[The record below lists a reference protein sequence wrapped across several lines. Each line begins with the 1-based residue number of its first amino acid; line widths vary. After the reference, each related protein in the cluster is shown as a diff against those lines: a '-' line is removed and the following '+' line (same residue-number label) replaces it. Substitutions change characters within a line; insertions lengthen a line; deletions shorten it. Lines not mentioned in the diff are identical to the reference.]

1 MIARHARNTSLGVG
15 VDTPSKKR
23 LGRTFGRLL
32 GYLTRQRG
40 RTALMLL
47 TMFGYACMLAVLP
60 ALVGGSF
67 NVLSDP
73 GGSLDSL
80 WIYLL
85 LILASGGCIWLLGY
99 ISQRTL
105 AHMAQDALLW
115 LRKDLFAHIQT
126 LSLNFFDRQPIGELM
141 SRVTNDI
148 DIIEQFF
155 RAGIMQVLQSVLTIV
170 IIFAAMLI
178 VSPELTFVA
187 ILIVPIILFL
197 SWLISRI
204 AGPAYERMQSE
215 TAEMY
220 GFAEERLAGQ
230 KVVIAYRQQNA
241 TSRFFAEISNRLNKT
256 STRAQFTAL
265 LSGPATGL
273 LSNLEF
279 IVITIV
285 GGALV
290 IGGKIPMGDLV
301 SMLAY
306 SQQFTAP
313 LSQIFRIYNQILG
326 AAAGA
331 TRVFAILDEQAS
343 VRDRENAPALPTI
356 QGGVVFDHVDFSYI
370 PGRTVLRDN
379 DFAALPGQYFG
390 LCGPTGA
397 GKSTIINILTRYYD
411 LERGQIRVD
420 DTAIDSVQQD
430 SLRRQIAQVLQEPFL
445 FSDTILENLRY
456 AREGATDEE
465 CIAASEQ
472 ANADEFVQ
480 HQPKAYQTMLVDG
493 GANIS
498 QGQRQMLTIARAMVA
513 NPHLLILDEATS
525 NVDTRTEKLIQ
536 EGLLHLSQGKTSFVI
551 AHRLSTIR
559 GADQILVVNKGEI
572 IERGAHADL
581 MAQKGFY
588 YNLYMSQF
596 RGKLATV
603 TGLTTEPGDVS

>member
-1 MIARHARNTSLGVG
+1 MKVPNTPAIGSKSGMKGSSKESLGRV
-15 VDTPSKKR
+15 
-23 LGRTFGRLL
+23 LGRLL
-32 GYLTRQRG
+32 GYLTRQRE
-40 RTALMLL
+40 RTTLMLV

-60 ALVGGSF
+60 ALVGEAF
-67 NVLSDP
+67 NVLTNP
-73 GGSLDSL
+73 AGSLASL

-85 LILASGGCIWLLGY
+85 LILVSGGCIWLLGY

-115 LRKDLFAHIQT
+115 LRKDLFAHIQV

-170 IIFAAMLI
+170 IIFFAMLI
-178 VSPELTFVA
+178 VSSELTFVA
-187 ILIVPIILFL
+187 ILIVPVILFL

-204 AGPAYERMQSE
+204 AGPAYERMQAE
-215 TAEMY
+215 TAEMN

-230 KVVIAYRQQNA
+230 KVVTAYRQQNS
-241 TSRFFAEISNRLNKT
+241 TSHFFAEISNRLCKT

-290 IGGKIPMGDLV
+290 IGAKIPMGDLV

-331 TRVFAILDEQAS
+331 ARVFSILDEQPS

-356 QGGVVFDHVDFSYI
+356 RGGVVFDHVDFSYT

-411 LERGQIRVD
+411 LENGQIRVD

-456 AREGATDEE
+456 AREGATDQE
-465 CIAASEQ
+465 CIAAAQQ
-472 ANADEFVQ
+472 ANADEFIQ
-480 HQPKAYQTMLVDG
+480 RQPEGYQTTLVDG

-572 IERGAHADL
+572 IERGTHADL
-581 MAQKGFY
+581 IAQKGFY

-603 TGLTTEPGDVS
+603 TGLAAESG